1 MAANVFPLTLGSS
14 NEDTRPKLGD
24 GSDTYQGDLRMNSI
38 SASFRQ
44 RLRAPGRALLGT
56 FVKSPSP
63 QAIEIFGDLGFD
75 FVIIDAEHAPLD
87 RGTIDHLLLAA
98 KASGIAALVRVAETS
113 ASHILSPLDS
123 GAAGVIAPHIDSVE
137 KARALVAESRY
148 SKGRGFS
155 NSPRAGGYGQ
165 KTVWQHVDQADDEVI
180 VVGMIEDP
188 KAVTNI
194 EEILCVDGLDA
205 VFIGRGDMAVALN
218 DRQPGAPV
226 VQEATSKVISAAKK
240 AGKTVFLLA
249 ATPQE
254 AAEFY
259 AQGVGAFVISSDQG
273 FLRTAAANALSA
285 FTDSD
290 SART

>member
-1 MAANVFPLTLGSS
+1 MLDSGNAG
-14 NEDTRPKLGD
+14 TRLMLGD
-24 GSDTYQGDLRMNSI
+24 CSDTYQGDLRMNSTT
-38 SASFRQ
+38 ASFRQ
-44 RLRAPGRALLGT
+44 QLRAPGRALLGT

-63 QAIEIFGDLGFD
+63 QAIEILGDLGFD
-75 FVIIDAEHAPLD
+75 FVIIDAEHAPFD

-165 KTVWQHVDQADDEVI
+165 RPIWQHVDQADDEVI

-188 KAVTNI
+188 KAVSNI
-194 EEILCVDGLDA
+194 QEILDVDGLDA

-218 DRQPGAPV
+218 DREPGAPV
-226 VQEATSKVISAAKK
+226 VQEATSKVISAANK

-259 AQGVGAFVISSDQG
+259 ARGVRAFVISSDQG
-273 FLRTAAANALSA
+273 FLRTAAAQALSA
-285 FTDSD
+285 YSD
-290 SART
+290 FNFART